1 MFLFR
6 MVLLPLYFSRML
18 ESGYFILA
26 LHMFP
31 VQSLML
37 HLKLGL

>member
-6 MVLLPLYFSRML
+6 IILLLLNFSQML
-18 ESGYFILA
+18 ELGYFILA
-26 LHMFP
+26 FLVFP